1 MTSSDPTTIILVT
14 KDTLPLILTESSFR
28 NRIKAILLKMWWP
41 SFLFFPPFF
50 FFFPFIGIWPTMK
63 AWLQCELW
71 KASNIILLPF
81 FSKFQLYQSLRTVHR
96 ILALRGNIKA
106 SPTSLVR
113 SQGVERRS
121 VSNTRASFRWLQLG
135 QKQNSY
141 ICFPHLHDLWFIYK
155 MKIITLAFYGSRL
168 LRLKFTDYSLK
179 SLWDPW
185 HERQFAFI

>member
-1 MTSSDPTTIILVT
+1 MT
-14 KDTLPLILTESSFR
+14 EF
-28 NRIKAILLKMWWP
+28 
-41 SFLFFPPFF
+41 FFFFPFPFF

-96 ILALRGNIKA
+96 ILALRESIKA

-113 SQGVERRS
+113 SQGAERRS
-121 VSNTRASFRWLQLG
+121 VSNARASFRWLQLG

-141 ICFPHLHDLWFIYK
+141 ICFPHLHWLHDLWSIYK
-155 MKIITLAFYGSRL
+155 MKIITLAFLWIKAFTVKIHWL
-168 LRLKFTDYSLK
+168 LLEK
-179 SLWDPW
+179 SLRSLAWKAVRSYLSRASQRW
-185 HERQFAFI
+185 LTLQ